1 MCDDTRAKTGSVVW
15 TDLTV
20 AEAPGIRDFYSKV
33 VGWKSEALSMGD
45 YDDFVMCAPSDG
57 EQLVGICHARGENA
71 GLPPMWLPY
80 FAVPDIEASQRAVK
94 ELGGEILAGTR
105 VMNGYGSMCV
115 VRDPAGAVCALFQ
128 QAEGA
133 GMAGRDEKKE
143 CCPEC
148 DDTLVV
154 KVIHE
159 HHHYRHDGDGGG
171 RSGRDWDRDRN
182 RDGDRGRDFDRKRD
196 GERCRDFE
204 RDRDRCRDFRG
215 DREGA
220 RDARGDRGRCSDDHR
235 DRDGDCR
242 DDRRGR

>member
-1 MCDDTRAKTGSVVW
+1 MCDDIRAKTGSVVW

-20 AEAPGIRDFYSKV
+20 ADAPGIRDFYSKV
-33 VGWKSEALSMGD
+33 VGWKSEKLSMGG

-71 GLPPMWLPY
+71 GLPPLWLPY
-80 FAVPDIEASQRAVK
+80 FAVPDIEASQQMVR
-94 ELGGEILAGTR
+94 ELGGEVLAGTR

-133 GMAGRDEKKE
+133 WMEGRDHKTE
-143 CCPEC
+143 CCPES

-159 HHHYRHDGDGGG
+159 HHHYRHDGGRDGRG
-171 RSGRDWDRDRN
+171 GRDWERDGNRDGDRCRDFDRNRDGERCGDFDRN
-182 RDGDRGRDFDRKRD
+182 RDGDRGRDFD
-196 GERCRDFE
+196 
-204 RDRDRCRDFRG
+204 
-215 DREGA
+215 GA
-220 RDARGDRGRCSDDHR
+220 RGRGRSHDHHR
-235 DRDGDCR
+235 GREHDWSR
-242 DDRRGR
+242 DRRGG